1 MFDEMLEIMK
11 SRRSI
16 RKFTEEKLTKE
27 EVEKILKAGLLAPS
41 SKNKK
46 PVELI
51 LVEDPETIKEL
62 KSCKSMGTSGLDSAA
77 CVIVVAADR
86 QKSDVWVEDAS
97 IAATMMMLEAESLS
111 LGSVWI
117 QIRNR
122 QGDVADSE
130 IEVRNV
136 LNIPESY
143 GILNLLA
150 LGRKAE
156 EKTPYKEEDLN
167 LSSVH
172 KERF

>member
-51 LVEDPETIKEL
+51 LVEDPETIKAL
-62 KSCKSMGTSGLDSAA
+62 KSCKSMGTAGLDSAA
-77 CVIVVAADR
+77 CAIVVAADS

-122 QGDVADSE
+122 QGDVTDSE
-130 IEVRNV
+130 TEVRNV
-136 LNIPESY
+136 LNIPETY
-143 GILNLLA
+143 GVLNILA

-156 EKTPYKEEDLN
+156 EKVPYKEEDLN

-172 KERF
+172 KGRF